1 MLAIEFGSKKRGD
14 FNISSDKDMLLIGS
28 SLAQLFKEK
37 ERKKI
42 EGYSVSCMATTKAKY
57 MVNQGSLFFKH
68 IIDEGFLIEGN
79 RGKYH
84 EIIRDWKAAPNYQND
99 IDGNVELLEILS
111 YVPQT
116 AEGVL
121 AATDIVTIS
130 IRNILIR
137 KLASLGLY
145 VFSWEEVSNA
155 AVNFN
160 FIDLNE
166 KIILLHARQIKNYY
180 RQGCDIQISI
190 FFLERL
196 LGMLGKILGNKIKF
210 NFGNKQE
217 IIQLHE
223 KCKDGTYKQLRA
235 LELLCAYYGFESSPQ
250 KFLNWIKDPNYFCAT
265 KGPNQSINQTARGA
279 VAFCYV

>member
-137 KLASLGLY
+137 KLASFGLY
-145 VFSWEEVSNA
+145 VFAWEQVASA
-155 AVNFN
+155 AMKHN
-160 FIDLNE
+160 FITSNE
-166 KIILLHARQIKNYY
+166 KIIILHARQIKNYY
-180 RQGCDIQISI
+180 RQGCDIQVSV
-190 FFLERL
+190 FFLERVL
-196 LGMLGKILGNKIKF
+196 DILGKIIDNKI
-210 NFGNKQE
+210 NFRFGKKQE

-223 KCKDGTYKQLRA
+223 KCNNGSYKQLRA
-235 LELLCAYYGFESSPQ
+235 LELLCAYYGFSSSPP
-250 KFLNWIKDPNYFCAT
+250 KFLSWIRDPNYFCTA
-265 KGPNQSINQTARGA
+265 KGHNQSINQTARSA